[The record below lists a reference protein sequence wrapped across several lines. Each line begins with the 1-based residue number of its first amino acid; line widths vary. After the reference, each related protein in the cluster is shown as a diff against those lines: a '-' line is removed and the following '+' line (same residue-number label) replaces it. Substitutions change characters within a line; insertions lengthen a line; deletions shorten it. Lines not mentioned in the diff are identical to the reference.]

1 MGELCLEL
9 AHSGCQCSRA
19 VPLGECPETMKMSAQ
34 GIVDRGWWDEQIIR
48 PVEKVETKRWHP
60 HPFTFSQGEGAVL
73 RTVIQPIE
81 RDTEHCRSNFHL
93 AAPYDFSL
101 SVISRLGRAAL
112 LFQKSGEQA
121 LAAFMFRHVCKI
133 SSRM

>member
-1 MGELCLEL
+1 
-9 AHSGCQCSRA
+9 
-19 VPLGECPETMKMSAQ
+19 MSAQ
-34 GIVDRGWWDEQIIR
+34 GFVDRGWWDEQITAGR
-48 PVEKVETKRWHP
+48 KGGDETLASASVHV
-60 HPFTFSQGEGAVL
+60 FAGEGAVL

-81 RDTEHCRSNFHL
+81 RDTGHCRSNFHL
-93 AAPYDFSL
+93 AAPYDLSL